1 MFPDT
6 TSQPSGSTGTT
17 QPAQEGDTADGSA
30 TAADGGSDLL
40 MEIGTLV
47 VVGVLVGFVVL
58 VRRWLM
64 LRSRQP
70 HPGLPPER
78 VLPLSPHA
86 RLHDP
91 KYLGRI
97 VDLDEPPSES

>member
-1 MFPDT
+1 MFPET
-6 TSQPSGSTGTT
+6 TSPPSGSTGTT
-17 QPAQEGDTADGSA
+17 QPAQEGDTADASGP
-30 TAADGGSDLL
+30 AADGGSDLL
-40 MEIGTLV
+40 MEMGTLV
-47 VVGVLVGFVVL
+47 VLGVLVGFVAL
-58 VRRWLM
+58 VRRWLV

-70 HPGLPPER
+70 RPGLPPDR

-97 VDLDEPPSES
+97 VDLDEPPPEA